1 MNTRD
6 CEHGRQVGKCADCD
20 VIELEAENQQLR
32 DQNTEL
38 DAACVRLEAL
48 NAELVEA
55 LRNLLEDTQHAEHED
70 CDEGPCP
77 VRQARAA
84 LAKVKASK

>member
-32 DQNTEL
+32 NQNTEL
-38 DAACVRLEAL
+38 DAACAMLEAL

-55 LRNLLEDTQHAEHED
+55 LREIVDVGYPTQKACMIAKAVLWKME
-70 CDEGPCP
+70 
-77 VRQARAA
+77 AR
-84 LAKVKASK
+84 K